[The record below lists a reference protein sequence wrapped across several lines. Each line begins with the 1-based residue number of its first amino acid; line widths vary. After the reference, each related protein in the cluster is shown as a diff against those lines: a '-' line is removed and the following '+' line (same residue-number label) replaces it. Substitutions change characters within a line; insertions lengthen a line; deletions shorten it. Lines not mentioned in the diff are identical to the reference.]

1 LQITLLFDKAAFV
14 ILEEPEF
21 EDCNYLEIVG
31 RLTEIGMPFFQPNLS
46 DGIHIIS
53 NAYRL
58 ILL

>member
-1 LQITLLFDKAAFV
+1 MNVLFDKAASV

-31 RLTEIGMPFFQPNLS
+31 RLTEIEMKFFQPNLA
-46 DGIHIIS
+46 DGKHIIL

-58 ILL
+58 ILLL